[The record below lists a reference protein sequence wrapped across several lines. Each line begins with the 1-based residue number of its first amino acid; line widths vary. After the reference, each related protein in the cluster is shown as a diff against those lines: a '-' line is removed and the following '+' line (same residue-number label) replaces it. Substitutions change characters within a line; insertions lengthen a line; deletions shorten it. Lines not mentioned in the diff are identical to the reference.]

1 MSELFRLSCG
11 RTGHFHLF
19 ISLSLFVSVVL
30 VFVFGYVTI
39 ASFSSVFFV
48 RPFHSGYA
56 IFPVIF
62 YVQYLL
68 RFFFISC
75 SFCCCFSNPCKCF
88 IFVPSSFFP
97 SLLGC
102 CCCCPFRFVSF
113 YFYLFIILMSLF
125 NTFSALSFS
134 GSFSIGRCR
143 CRSAI
148 HSFVMVRIFKQK
160 EKNCC
165 YLVPVYCFPT
175 NHI

>member
-68 RFFFISC
+68 RFFFSFLALFVAVSQIHVSVLFLCLLPSFLPC
-75 SFCCCFSNPCKCF
+75 S
-88 IFVPSSFFP
+88 VAAAAA
-97 SLLGC
+97 
-102 CCCCPFRFVSF
+102 RFVSF